1 MLTIS
6 NNVSIAL
13 DEIEISAV
21 RSQGPGGQN
30 VNKVSSAVHLRFDIH
45 ASSLPQGYKQRVMA
59 SGDRRI
65 TREGVVVI
73 KAQEFRSQEKNKAAA
88 LMRLTELIQKAVR
101 VPRPRRPTQPRAAAR
116 ARRMDGKTR
125 RSRIKSLR
133 GKVLTE

>member
-1 MLTIS
+1 MLIIS
-6 NNVSIAL
+6 KNVSIAL
-13 DEIEISAV
+13 DEIEISTV

-30 VNKVSSAVHLRFDIH
+30 VNKVASAVHLRFDIH
-45 ASSLPQGYKQRVMA
+45 ASSLPYGYKQRVLA
-59 SGDRRI
+59 FNDQRI

-88 LMRLTELIQKAVR
+88 LMRLVELIQKAVR
-101 VPRPRRPTQPRAAAR
+101 VPPPRRPTRPHAAAR

-133 GKVLTE
+133 GKVPSE